1 MAKFLTTLETSARIE
16 KIIKEAKIELTL
28 ITPYLKLT
36 KIFLNRL
43 KEADSRNIKIR
54 LIYGKE
60 ELKPEEMD
68 HLKELD
74 NLQLYFCE
82 DLHAKCYFNEEL
94 MVITSLNLHEY
105 SQSHN
110 REMGVSIKREVDG
123 VLYSDAV
130 KEIDSILKSSI
141 NKTIKKTVSLRGRIT
156 GYYEGKAYFEF
167 ATGQNQWIPESAI
180 CSQYIPPPNSPIRR
194 QLRYTFF
201 LQFQYIVLLEDFL
214 LIFHR
219 IYVKDFLLIPT

>member
-28 ITPYLKLT
+28 ITPYLKLN
-36 KIFLNRL
+36 KIFLDRL
-43 KEADSRNIKIR
+43 KEADNRNIKIR

-60 ELKPEEMD
+60 ELNPEEMD

-82 DLHAKCYFNEEL
+82 NLHAKCYFNEEL

-110 REMGVSIKREVDG
+110 REI
-123 VLYSDAV
+123 
-130 KEIDSILKSSI
+130 ILLSKY
-141 NKTIKKTVSLRGRIT
+141 N
-156 GYYEGKAYFEF
+156 
-167 ATGQNQWIPESAI
+167 
-180 CSQYIPPPNSPIRR
+180 
-194 QLRYTFF
+194 YTF
-201 LQFQYIVLLEDFL
+201 IKV
-214 LIFHR
+214 
-219 IYVKDFLLIPT
+219 